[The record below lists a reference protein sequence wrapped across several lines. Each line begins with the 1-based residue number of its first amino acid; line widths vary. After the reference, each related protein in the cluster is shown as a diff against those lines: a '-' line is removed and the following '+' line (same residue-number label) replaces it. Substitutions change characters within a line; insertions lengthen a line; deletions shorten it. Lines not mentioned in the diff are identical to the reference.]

1 MLYLVLGFLFLVF
14 GLIVSPRLNTLLIGI
29 LLILFLYILSLL
41 SYMPKVKGSSKDK
54 QIYTLTK
61 K

>member
-1 MLYLVLGFLFLVF
+1 M
-14 GLIVSPRLNTLLIGI
+14 VSPRLNTLLIGI

-41 SYMPKVKGSSKDK
+41 SYMPKVKETSKDK

>member
-1 MLYLVLGFLFLVF
+1 VLGFLFLVF
-14 GLIVSPRLNTLLIGI
+14 GLIVSPRLSTLLIGI
-29 LLILFLYILSLL
+29 LLILFLYLLSLL
-41 SYMPKVKGSSKDK
+41 SYMPKVKETGKDK

>member
-1 MLYLVLGFLFLVF
+1 MLGFLFLVF
-14 GLIVSPRLNTLLIGI
+14 GLIVSPRLSTLLIGI
-29 LLILFLYILSLL
+29 MLILFLYLLSLL
-41 SYMPKVKGSSKDK
+41 SYMPKVKETGRDK